1 MCVCV
6 SFAYPCG
13 GSVEYFSTDIMSELN
28 FMMMVIITLAIV
40 FYNSLYYALLYTVTD
55 RWFDLY

>member
-28 FMMMVIITLAIV
+28 FMMMMIITLAIV

-55 RWFDLY
+55 R